1 MRKGMKPGNKMGN
14 GMSKQLAKMAAEQ
27 EAIRN
32 QIQQMNQQMNKDGQ
46 GSLGNLEK
54 LAKMM
59 EQTET
64 DLVNRRITQETINRQ
79 KEILTRLLKAEKA
92 EREREMDHK
101 RKSSEAKNENFG
113 NPTDFFEYNMLKK
126 RETELLRTVP
136 ADLKPYYKNKVSE
149 YFNTFKQ

>member
-1 MRKGMKPGNKMGN
+1 
-14 GMSKQLAKMAAEQ
+14 MAAEQ

-32 QIQQMNQQMNKDGQ
+32 QVHQLNREMNKDGE
-46 GSLGNLEK
+46 GGMGNLEK

-79 KEILTRLLKAEKA
+79 KEIMTRLLKAEKA
-92 EREREMDHK
+92 EREREMDNK
-101 RKSSEAKNENFG
+101 RKSSESKNEEFG

-126 RETELLRTVP
+126 RESELLRTVP
-136 ADLKPYYKNKVSE
+136 ADLKPYYKHKVNE
-149 YFNTFKQ
+149 YFNTFKN